1 MAVQMVDG
9 MAVEMV
15 VVMERALVALSGVE
29 KADLRAKTLVG
40 MMELS

>member
-9 MAVEMV
+9 TAAEMV
-15 VVMERALVALSGVE
+15 VEMERALVALSEVE
-29 KADLRAKTLVG
+29 TAVLRAKTLVG

>member
-9 MAVEMV
+9 TAAEMAVEMG
-15 VVMERALVALSGVE
+15 RALVALSGLE

-40 MMELS
+40 MMGLS

>member
-1 MAVQMVDG
+1 MAVKMG
-9 MAVEMV
+9 EWLAAEMV

-29 KADLRAKTLVG
+29 TADLRAKTLVG

>member
-1 MAVQMVDG
+1 MAAQMVDG

-15 VVMERALVALSGVE
+15 VVTERALVALSGVE
-29 KADLRAKTLVG
+29 TADLRAKTLVG